1 MSLWLFICVSIERMF
16 TLFLL
21 GNIASGKSYAARYL
35 ERAGGL
41 RIDLDQ
47 MAKDLYQPG
56 SAMVAELADCF
67 GWDILDETGGIVTAR
82 LASRAFA
89 DPEQT
94 ARLNEIVHPV
104 LVKRLADRL
113 LPYGCCVASQPNVP
127 FAVVEVS
134 APSSFADAF
143 SLADEVA
150 TVWAPFDVRRER
162 AVERGMSPEDFE
174 RRAALQPSDEQLNEW
189 SSVVFDNAVADGRLE
204 AALDAWIASHGFNRA
219 GEAHD

>member
-1 MSLWLFICVSIERMF
+1 MF

-47 MAKDLYQPG
+47 MAKGLYQPG
-56 SAMVAELADCF
+56 SAVVAELADCF
-67 GWDILDETGGIVTAR
+67 GWDILDETGGVVTAR

-89 DPEQT
+89 DDEQT
-94 ARLNEIVHPV
+94 AKLNDIVHPV
-104 LVKRLADRL
+104 LVERLADRL
-113 LPYGCCVASQPNVP
+113 LPYGCCVATQPKVP

-134 APSSFADAF
+134 APASFLDAF

-150 TVWAPFDVRRER
+150 TVWAPLDVRRGR
-162 AVERGMSPEDFE
+162 AIARGMAPDDFE
-174 RRAALQPSDEQLNEW
+174 RRAALQPSDEQLKAW
-189 SSVVFDNAVADGRLE
+189 SSIVFDNAVADGRLE
-204 AALDAWIASHGFNRA
+204 AALDEWLACHGFDRA
-219 GEAHD
+219 GEADD